1 MKKILL
7 LLLCGILIFNAVSC
21 SRNDDPEETDGTE
34 GITASKYT
42 FISNEEKST
51 WKSNLTAVLSKIE
64 IHDEP
69 GIPGSFAIGLMDIN
83 FDNSPEVFAAHA
95 GGSMGNV
102 FIEIYDLDSGEQLI
116 SYNAAHWESSENIYL
131 CVADKN
137 GEYVVLSEGA
147 LRNDIGWM
155 KLIDLLPKNIDSQAV
170 YLMTESLFAEALS
183 NEAEHYEYKG
193 NIVDKSQ
200 YDEYYRIFLDEYNKI
215 ESTQIQLIKWSS
227 IESENRNELVEKM
240 ADALIHTSQ
249 DFIDNKK

>member
-7 LLLCGILIFNAVSC
+7 LLLCGILIFNVASC
-21 SRNDDPEETDGTE
+21 NRNDDPEETDGTE

-42 FISNEEKST
+42 FISYEEKCT
-51 WKSNLTAVLSKIE
+51 WKSKLTAVLSKIE

-116 SYNAAHWESSENIYL
+116 SYDAAHWEDSENIYL

-227 IESENRNELVEKM
+227 IEAENRNELVEKM
-240 ADALIHTSQ
+240 ADALINTSQ
-249 DFIDNKK
+249 DFIDNRK